1 MSEPAPPSD
10 PGPGSGP
17 GRPYGPGF
25 APSPVPVPDDE
36 PLMRDLIGAML
47 RRVRQEQGR
56 TLREVAEAAQV
67 SLPYLSEVERGRK
80 EPSSEV
86 LAAIRQALGLRL
98 VDLVGGMHM
107 ELAAPAVVPVQGVP
121 GSLGRGPAG
130 GHRAVMLAA

>member
-1 MSEPAPPSD
+1 
-10 PGPGSGP
+10 
-17 GRPYGPGF
+17 
-25 APSPVPVPDDE
+25 
-36 PLMRDLIGAML
+36 MRDLIGAML

-107 ELAAPAVVPVQGVP
+107 ELAAPAVVPVQGP
-121 GSLGRGPAG
+121 NASLGGPAG